1 MHARAAPFED
11 EVNDGEFI
19 DCGNVSSD
27 QRIKPINGNVR
38 AAPHVVCLQAFWLT
52 IDRQRYT
59 ISPEHQKISPLIDDP
74 RFKLPSGERR
84 KKPARV
90 SA

>member
-1 MHARAAPFED
+1 VAPDTDAREGCSFED

-38 AAPHVVCLQAFWLT
+38 AARHVVCVQTLWLAIELLRCT
-52 IDRQRYT
+52 M
-59 ISPEHQKISPLIDDP
+59 SPELAEYLAPDL
-74 RFKLPSGERR
+74 
-84 KKPARV
+84 
-90 SA
+90 